1 MTKNMTTTMTN
12 TFTIEQGL
20 QIQRQHLSEWKQVL
34 KEEVYNEL
42 VKYCMDTNLEARTG
56 YDIKRGS
63 ELSSWIENYK
73 RYLSKQQN

>member
-20 QIQRQHLSEWKQVL
+20 QVQREHLNEWKQVL

-42 VKYCMDTNLEARTG
+42 VKWATETNGEAKTG
-56 YDIKRGS
+56 YDIRRGS
-63 ELSSWIENYK
+63 SLSTWVQNHSL
-73 RYLSKQQN
+73 YLLRN

>member
-1 MTKNMTTTMTN
+1 MTKKMTTTMTN

-20 QIQRQHLSEWKQVL
+20 QVQREHLNEWKQVL

-56 YDIKRGS
+56 YDINRGS
-63 ELSSWIENYK
+63 SLSTWVCNYS
-73 RYLSKQQN
+73 RYLSKQ